1 MFTAERDLC
10 HPDAGERRK
19 AVDYVRAVADLAA
32 AAGAATIIVAPS
44 AVMKTAPIASRAMT
58 GSVLL
63 VDGGASLFRFAE

>member
-1 MFTAERDLC
+1 
-10 HPDAGERRK
+10 
-19 AVDYVRAVADLAA
+19 VRAVADLAA